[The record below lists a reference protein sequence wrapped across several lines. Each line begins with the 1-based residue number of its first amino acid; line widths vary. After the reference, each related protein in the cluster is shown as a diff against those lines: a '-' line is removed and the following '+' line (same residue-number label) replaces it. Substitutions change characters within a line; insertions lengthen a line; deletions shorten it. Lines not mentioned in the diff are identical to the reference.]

1 MSSFPATSPLHE
13 LGPHPVSSPSC
24 YPSGQ
29 AAMGYHTNERWL
41 ASRVDV
47 RVQGGQGRRPL
58 PVVEFEHRRRMIW
71 VMSRV
76 SGNAILCVLHPSSAR
91 IPESFS
97 YSQRSVAMLRV
108 RRSLYCSEC
117 KGESYACIKTMVT
130 PVGVQSTT
138 SLSTESDFSRQRWL
152 KR

>member
-1 MSSFPATSPLHE
+1 MGDVQSVGKW
-13 LGPHPVSSPSC
+13 LGPQQDVSFC
-24 YPSGQ
+24 GKFLD
-29 AAMGYHTNERWL
+29 MF
-41 ASRVDV
+41 
-47 RVQGGQGRRPL
+47 L
-58 PVVEFEHRRRMIW
+58 P
-71 VMSRV
+71 
-76 SGNAILCVLHPSSAR
+76 AILCVLHPSSAR